1 MKTILISRDSK
12 QKIRVVEISYSW
24 NDTLHAFVIERS
36 SGLHGGKMTS
46 QPPLTI
52 EKGKVKRTITEQ
64 CQLEFNSLV
73 KKYKDKGYKD
83 INDFGYKSLDEFDP
97 DEVFPK
103 EVVDTNNVK
112 KPMLAKVLDKT
123 NKKEAKIL
131 CASFFAFFV
140 SLLTN
145 AKKCCIIVGKR
156 NV

>member
-73 KKYKDKGYKD
+73 KKYKDKEIK
-83 INDFGYKSLDEFDP
+83 
-97 DEVFPK
+97 
-103 EVVDTNNVK
+103 
-112 KPMLAKVLDKT
+112 
-123 NKKEAKIL
+123 
-131 CASFFAFFV
+131 
-140 SLLTN
+140 
-145 AKKCCIIVGKR
+145 
-156 NV
+156 

>member
-12 QKIRVVEISYSW
+12 QKIRVVVISYSW

-83 INDFGYKSLDEFDP
+83 IQDLGFSSLNTFDP
-97 DEVFPK
+97 DVAFPK
-103 EVVDTNNVK
+103 DVTNQDGVV
-112 KPMLAKVLDKT
+112 KPMLCKVYDSDDKKNQDKT
-123 NKKEAKIL
+123 WYISSVEYDCRHSISVCENF
-131 CASFFAFFV
+131 SFG
-140 SLLTN
+140 
-145 AKKCCIIVGKR
+145 I
-156 NV
+156 